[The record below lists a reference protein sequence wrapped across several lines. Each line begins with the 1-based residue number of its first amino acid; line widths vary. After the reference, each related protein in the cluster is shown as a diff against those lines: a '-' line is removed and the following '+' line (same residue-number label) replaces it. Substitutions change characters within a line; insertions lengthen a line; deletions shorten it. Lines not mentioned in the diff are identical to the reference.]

1 MRYAIISD
9 LHANLQ
15 AWKAIDLDIRSSR
28 VDYTICL
35 GDVVG
40 YGPNPVEVLQSVH
53 RSVNAFVM
61 GNHDAVVCGK
71 LDDSLFNEGA
81 QISIRWTRSRLGAQ
95 AVRFLGEF
103 PLTLTGPGFRC
114 THGDFAAPAQFDYV
128 LDAEAARPSWA
139 AVNEPLLFAGHTH
152 DPALFLLGPSG
163 IPRTVDVQ
171 DFAIEEGKRYFVNF
185 GSAGHPRDGD
195 PRASYGIYDT
205 DQQAVFWRRVP
216 FDLDAY
222 REALHQAGLSDE
234 TSHFLN
240 HDPRLGRPPL
250 REMLSFSPPSEP
262 GQAAR
267 DTVEVRDI
275 TTLKRHARFWKLAAI
290 GMVLG
295 ITLMAGTGLI
305 AVWRDHTRGLAIEDP
320 VFETRETR
328 GTNGFGN
335 PLALP
340 ATPVAPGQP
349 CPGWRIQLGNRYRQR
364 AEVMMD
370 GAGTPYL
377 VLTSET
383 LRDEIC
389 LSLKPLEVAP
399 GTRVYP
405 EAHFFKAPGF
415 EGQIAL
421 VGSLTRRKDKN
432 LEILTRFY
440 VKEPNQMLPDGWL
453 RAKQKFEI
461 PACGTQIQLHI
472 RGTFRGQVKIKGLSL
487 TTVSPGKSAPGKP

>member
-1 MRYAIISD
+1 
-9 LHANLQ
+9 
-15 AWKAIDLDIRSSR
+15 
-28 VDYTICL
+28 
-35 GDVVG
+35 
-40 YGPNPVEVLQSVH
+40 
-53 RSVNAFVM
+53 
-61 GNHDAVVCGK
+61 
-71 LDDSLFNEGA
+71 
-81 QISIRWTRSRLGAQ
+81 
-95 AVRFLGEF
+95 
-103 PLTLTGPGFRC
+103 
-114 THGDFAAPAQFDYV
+114 
-128 LDAEAARPSWA
+128 
-139 AVNEPLLFAGHTH
+139 
-152 DPALFLLGPSG
+152 
-163 IPRTVDVQ
+163 
-171 DFAIEEGKRYFVNF
+171 
-185 GSAGHPRDGD
+185 
-195 PRASYGIYDT
+195 
-205 DQQAVFWRRVP
+205 
-216 FDLDAY
+216 
-222 REALHQAGLSDE
+222 
-234 TSHFLN
+234 
-240 HDPRLGRPPL
+240 
-250 REMLSFSPPSEP
+250 
-262 GQAAR
+262 
-267 DTVEVRDI
+267 
-275 TTLKRHARFWKLAAI
+275 
-290 GMVLG
+290 MVLG